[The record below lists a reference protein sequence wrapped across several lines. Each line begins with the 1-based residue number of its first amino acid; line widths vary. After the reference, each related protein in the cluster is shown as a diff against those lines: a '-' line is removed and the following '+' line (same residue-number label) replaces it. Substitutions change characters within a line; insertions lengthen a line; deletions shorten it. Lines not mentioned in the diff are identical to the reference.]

1 MSVADAREMV
11 PSRSAALVAG
21 LTALLPACAV
31 ADGRP
36 SEHDNGPARH
46 AATAPKSSGDAPRD
60 VVAPSSATLPA
71 VPDPDPEPPACPHRM
86 SKIEGFCIDRYEAHL
101 VRRGPAG
108 EITPYPHFQRPEEG
122 VTYEA
127 RSEAGAFPQAYI
139 SRVESEA
146 ACTNAEKRLCTRK
159 EWQRAC
165 MGESHTPYPYGAR
178 WEAKRCNAEK
188 QHLLTLFFGADPRK
202 WAYAQF
208 NDPSLDKEPGFL
220 SRSGEYAGCES
231 DAGVFDLVGNL
242 HEWVSDTAT
251 ATFKAR
257 LDSDGTPR
265 GFQYWSPGNGI
276 FMGGFYS
283 THSELGPGCAFTT
296 IAHEPRYHDYSTGFR
311 CCADAR

>member
-1 MSVADAREMV
+1 MILFR
-11 PSRSAALVAG
+11 RAALAG
-21 LTALLPACAV
+21 SLATLFPGCAV

-36 SEHDNGPARH
+36 LGHDDGPARP
-46 AATAPKSSGDAPRD
+46 AATATLKPGDAPRD
-60 VVAPSSATLPA
+60 VVVPSAAPLSA
-71 VPDPDPEPPACPHRM
+71 VPRPDPEPPACPQGMAR
-86 SKIEGFCIDRYEAHL
+86 IDGFCIDRYEAHL

-122 VTYEA
+122 VAYEA

-146 ACTNAEKRLCTRK
+146 ACANAEKRLCTRR

-165 MGESHTPYPYGAR
+165 MGEAHTTYPYGAR

-188 QHLLTLFFGADPRK
+188 QHLLTLFFGADPRR

-251 ATFKAR
+251 ATVKAR

-283 THSELGPGCAFTT
+283 THAELGPGCTFTT

-311 CCADAR
+311 CCADAP